1 MVSCP
6 RRMDQ
11 TDSTRELCDLML
23 VAALEARSKQV

>member
-1 MVSCP
+1 
-6 RRMDQ
+6 MDQ